1 MYEFDPERLQRL
13 EALRAAS
20 TDPYPTGFAVT
31 HSSRDLERIFKPEPA
46 PAGAAPEGAA
56 GDAAVSDEA
65 LAAAGEICFA
75 GRILFKNEMGKAGFA
90 RLLDQDGR
98 FQIYVRKDDVG
109 PEGFGVWKALV
120 LGDWVWVRGV
130 LMRTRTGE
138 PTLKVA
144 EIRLAAACL
153 TPLPD
158 KWHGLTDPE
167 IRQRQRYLD
176 LFVSPESR
184 ETFRKRSQIIA
195 YIRNF
200 FAERRYMEV
209 ETPMMHPIPGGATA
223 RPFRTH
229 HNALDMDLFL
239 RVAPELYLKR
249 LIVGG
254 LDRVFEINRNFR
266 NEGIDS
272 THNPE
277 FTMLE
282 FYEAFATW
290 EHLMDMTEALIAG
303 CVQAVCGTT
312 AIPYQG
318 HTLSFDGPWRRA
330 RYDDLVAEALSLP
343 VEAVHDRD
351 ALVAAYAVR
360 FPDAKPDELPASVA
374 HIWERV
380 FDICVE
386 KTLIQPTFV
395 TAFPVAISPLA
406 RRSDSDPRIAD
417 RFELFIA
424 GREIANGFNE
434 LNDPV
439 DQAARFE
446 AQVKARAAGDQEAM
460 HFDADYIRALCYGM
474 PPTAGEGLGIDRLAM
489 LLTDAASIRDV
500 LLFPSLRAK
509 ATS

>member
-13 EALRAAS
+13 EGLRAAGL
-20 TDPYPTGFAVT
+20 DPYPTGFEVSHTSAAL
-31 HSSRDLERIFKPEPA
+31 SALFK
-46 PAGAAPEGAA
+46 AADG
-56 GDAAVSDEA
+56 GDAGDEA
-65 LAAAGEICFA
+65 LTAAGEVRFA

-90 RLLDQDGR
+90 RLLDQEGR
-98 FQIYVRKDDVG
+98 FQVYVRRDDVG
-109 PEGFGVWKALV
+109 PEGFAVWKALV
-120 LGDWVWVRGV
+120 LGDWVWVRGT

-144 EIRLAAACL
+144 EIRLAATCL

-158 KWHGLTDPE
+158 KWHGITDPE

-176 LFVSPESR
+176 LFVTPESR
-184 ETFRKRSQIIA
+184 ETFRVRSRIIA
-195 YIRNF
+195 GIRTF
-200 FAERRYMEV
+200 FADRGYMEV

-223 RPFRTH
+223 RPFKTH
-229 HNALDMDLFL
+229 HNALDMELFL
-239 RVAPELYLKR
+239 RIAPELYLKR

-282 FYEAFATW
+282 FYEAFSTW
-290 EHLMDMTEALIAG
+290 ERLMDLTEEMIRGLVAGIKGGTSLI
-303 CVQAVCGTT
+303 
-312 AIPYQG
+312 YQG
-318 HTLSFDGPWRRA
+318 QGLEFGGAWRRA
-330 RYDDLVAEALSLP
+330 RYDDLVAEALGVP
-343 VEAVHDRD
+343 VEAVYDR
-351 ALVAAYAVR
+351 ARLVEAYVAR
-360 FPDAKPDELPASVA
+360 FPAAKVEELPASVA
-374 HIWERV
+374 HLWERV
-380 FDICVE
+380 FDMAVE
-386 KTLIQPTFV
+386 KSLIQPTFV
-395 TAFPVAISPLA
+395 TAFPVEISPLA
-406 RRSDSDPRIAD
+406 RRSDADPRIAD

-446 AQVKARAAGDQEAM
+446 AQVKARTAGDQEAM
-460 HFDADYIRALCYGM
+460 YFDADYIRALAYGM

-489 LLTDAASIRDV
+489 LLTDSASIRDV
-500 LLFPSLRAK
+500 ILFPTLRARQE
-509 ATS
+509 